1 MTWFLISEP
10 QFSHLYNG
18 YNNTGLGS
26 SQQNRNYISWFN
38 GEKLGEFVTRVG
50 GLKKTKIGILKLQI
64 ITTSSSY
71 HSFGGEKRLA
81 LSELPQSS
89 IATQQIA
96 SKLRDFTLHVLARPF
111 CGSHLGSLMP
121 QSSAG
126 KQAGTC

>member
-1 MTWFLISEP
+1 M
-10 QFSHLYNG
+10 
-18 YNNTGLGS
+18 
-26 SQQNRNYISWFN
+26 
-38 GEKLGEFVTRVG
+38 GELVTHVG
-50 GLKKTKIGILKLQI
+50 GLKKIKIGILKLQI

-96 SKLRDFTLHVLARPF
+96 SKLRDFTLHVLARQFF

-126 KQAGTC
+126 KQTGTC